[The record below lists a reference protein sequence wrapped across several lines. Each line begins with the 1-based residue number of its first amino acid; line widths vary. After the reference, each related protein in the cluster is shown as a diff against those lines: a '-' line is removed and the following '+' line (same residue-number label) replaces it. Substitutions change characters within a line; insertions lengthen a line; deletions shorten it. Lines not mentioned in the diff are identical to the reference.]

1 MDGDDV
7 LPGMDAAD
15 FPDLYDP
22 TAPGADQLAS
32 VLSELRAPARP
43 AELERA
49 GVVMA
54 AFAARSA
61 AKEKTVAKEKTL
73 AERGADEDI
82 VAKEKDAPKREPR
95 RRDNVIHLPRHLGP
109 KLGVATA
116 AALIGLTGVAAAAVT
131 GSLPAPLQSFVHSKI
146 GAIAG
151 PSAHPATTAAAHAAA
166 PTGARSSAKPS
177 TDPSSSS
184 PVPVPA
190 PVPGVG
196 PAATRSA
203 AAGLCHALAA
213 HEHGRSEWLGS
224 LAGRNLAAAAA
235 AGGETVDA
243 YCSAYVGSG
252 SGPGKGSGS
261 KGSGSANGR
270 PGHGRYS
277 TPAPTGPSG
286 GDNGSGSSGS
296 GSTSGTGSAD
306 SGHVHHL

>member
-7 LPGMDAAD
+7 LPGMDTAD

-49 GVVMA
+49 DIVMA
-54 AFAARSA
+54 AFAARSTV
-61 AKEKTVAKEKTL
+61 KEKTVAKEKTL

-82 VAKEKDAPKREPR
+82 VAKEKGAPKREPR

-151 PSAHPATTAAAHAAA
+151 PSTHPAAS
-166 PTGARSSAKPS
+166 TGASAAEPSKSSAAKPATVSPS
-177 TDPSSSS
+177 TAPS
-184 PVPVPA
+184 PA
-190 PVPGVG
+190 PRVG
-196 PAATRSA
+196 PFVTGPA
-203 AAGLCHALAA
+203 AAGLCRSFAA
-213 HEHGRSEWLGS
+213 HGNGGS
-224 LAGRNLAAAAA
+224 GSTGWPKSTAERNLAAAAA
-235 AGGETVDA
+235 AAGESVDA
-243 YCSAYVGSG
+243 YCAPYLENGSDS
-252 SGPGKGSGS
+252 SGPN
-261 KGSGSANGR
+261 GSANGQ
-270 PGHGRYS
+270 PGHGKQA
-277 TPAPTGPSG
+277 TPAPQTTSSTGT
-286 GDNGSGSSGS
+286 GSGSSGS
-296 GSTSGTGSAD
+296 SNGNSGGS
-306 SGHVHHL
+306 SGHGL